1 MRTKKVRVILAA
13 QEADL
18 RLASQLLLTEEPNV
32 DVVGSASTVNGLLAL
47 LKTYQVDI
55 VILDSELS
63 ARQTSEWIT
72 KIKNSKSKPEV
83 ILLSHQDLHQQAAT
97 EIGVDIIVNK
107 MEPPEY
113 LISAF
118 RRLVAERNSE
128 TNQDK
133 ENIES

>member
-32 DVVGSASTVNGLLAL
+32 DVVGTASTVNGLLAL

-72 KIKNSKSKPEV
+72 KIKNSKSKPKV
-83 ILLSHQDLHQQAAT
+83 ILLSHQDLHQQAVT
-97 EIGVDIIVNK
+97 EIGVDAIVNK

-118 RRLVAERNSE
+118 RRLVAERKSE

>member
-32 DVVGSASTVNGLLAL
+32 DVVGTASTVNGLLAL

-72 KIKNSKSKPEV
+72 KIKNSKSKPKV
-83 ILLSHQDLHQQAAT
+83 ILLSHQDLHQQAVT
-97 EIGVDIIVNK
+97 EIGVDAIVNK

>member
-72 KIKNSKSKPEV
+72 KIKNSKSKPKV
-83 ILLSHQDLHQQAAT
+83 ILLSDQDLHQQAAT